1 MDDTEFGFEFLLHG
15 QHYDV
20 TIRVSDHEFTLVERD
35 GLPPRYDS
43 VVLMEAQELLMD
55 AVANAPL
62 SDTRQ

>member
-20 TIRVSDHEFTLVERD
+20 TIRVSNHELTLVERD

-43 VVLMEAQELLMD
+43 VVLMHAQELLMD

-62 SDTRQ
+62 SDVLQ

>member
-1 MDDTEFGFEFLLHG
+1 MDDTEFGFEFMLHG

-20 TIRVSDHEFTLVERD
+20 TIRVSNHELTLVERD
-35 GLPPRYDS
+35 GLPARFEA
-43 VVLMEAQELLMD
+43 VVLMQAQELLMD